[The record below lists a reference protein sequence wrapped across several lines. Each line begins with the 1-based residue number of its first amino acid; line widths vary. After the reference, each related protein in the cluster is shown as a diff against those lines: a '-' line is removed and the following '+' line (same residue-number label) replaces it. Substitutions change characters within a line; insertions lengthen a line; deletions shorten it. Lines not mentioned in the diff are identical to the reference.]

1 MNSWECLYVVI
12 TPKYPDNI
20 KISSLKISMNSLL
33 NWVIFLS
40 FYERILIVPNDR
52 KADTASAYR
61 TRPKGWH
68 STDKNSN
75 KVQKTFTATSRKLFF
90 GLRALYN
97 DILLSF
103 LLFLQRFSSR
113 FITYAVLKIVS
124 PWIPLPMADI
134 SIKTMIFVVKET
146 RCGNINGL
154 LSLWAKIGM
163 FQLSLSERFLIVF
176 WLFDKIIPLRRCH
189 SYRNSFYLASFSCT
203 EYLGFSGFFSV
214 TKYP

>member
-1 MNSWECLYVVI
+1 MTARPIQLA
-12 TPKYPDNI
+12 
-20 KISSLKISMNSLL
+20 
-33 NWVIFLS
+33 
-40 FYERILIVPNDR
+40 LIE
-52 KADTASAYR
+52 

-75 KVQKTFTATSRKLFF
+75 KVWKNFYCNITKIIFRAARIIQRHSPFF
-90 GLRALYN
+90 SAFP
-97 DILLSF
+97 SA
-103 LLFLQRFSSR
+103 FSSR
-113 FITYAVLKIVS
+113 FITYAVLKMVS
-124 PWIPLPMADI
+124 PWIPLLMAELSMEMI
-134 SIKTMIFVVKET
+134 IFVVKET
-146 RCGNINGL
+146 RCGCINGL
-154 LSLWAKIGM
+154 LSSWAKIGM